1 MGGCQI
7 LTVAINKNPLLNGIK
22 ISQMKTYLIAFALV
36 LQVICTNSC
45 TSKKDESKV
54 VEERPNIVFIIADD
68 MAWDD
73 SGAYG
78 HPHIQTPHIDRLA
91 AQGMRFDN
99 AFLTTS
105 SCSPSRTSI
114 ITGMYPHNTDAE
126 QLHWPLPADR
136 ITFVEHLKKSGYWT
150 AQAGKWHMG
159 EAIKNRFD
167 VIKDIGTTGFQLASD
182 GSKAVQKG
190 DGSGCENWIQVLK
203 ERPEEQPFFLWLAA
217 VDPHRPYTEGII
229 ENPHALE
236 DVVLPPYFPDT
247 EEVRKDFAHYY
258 NEITR
263 LDKYVGK
270 VVAELDEQG
279 LSKNTLILFIS
290 DNGRPFPRDKTTLYD
305 GGIKTPWIMK
315 WPKKIKPGSVCE
327 SLVSAVDI
335 APTFVKLAGLESIP
349 SFEGFDFSELL
360 TAPEKIVRDEIYA
373 EDHWHDYE
381 DYTRAIRTKTYK
393 YIRNFYIDLPN
404 TPSADAFMGGTFSSM
419 LELKEKGELNEA
431 QLACFT
437 IPRPEEELYNVV
449 EDPYELIN
457 LAGSPDAEETL
468 LQLRAEL
475 RRMRF
480 VSHDSLPE
488 FRTPDEFDR
497 NTGKSNDFRKR
508 PRPSKREM
516 QEIIREMNGK

>member
-1 MGGCQI
+1 M
-7 LTVAINKNPLLNGIK
+7 K
-22 ISQMKTYLIAFALV
+22 IYVVAFALV
-36 LQVICTNSC
+36 FQGFFITSC
-45 TSKKDESKV
+45 TPKKEERKV
-54 VEERPNIVFIIADD
+54 VDDRPNIVFIIADD

-78 HPHIQTPHIDRLA
+78 HPHIQTPNIDKLA

-159 EAIKNRFD
+159 EAIKDRFD
-167 VIKDIGTTGFQLASD
+167 LVKDVGTHGFQLSPTGKKTA
-182 GSKAVQKG
+182 QIG
-190 DGSGCENWIQVLK
+190 DGSGCENWVPVMQ
-203 ERPEEQPFFLWLAA
+203 ERPENQPFFLWLAA
-217 VDPHRPYTEGII
+217 VDPHRPYSEGII
-229 ENPHALE
+229 ENPHGLE

-263 LDKYVGK
+263 LDNYVGK
-270 VVAELDEQG
+270 VVAELDAQDISE
-279 LSKNTLILFIS
+279 NTLILFIS

-315 WPKKIKPGSVCE
+315 WPKKIKPGSVSE
-327 SLVSAVDI
+327 SLVSSVDI
-335 APTFVKLAGLESIP
+335 APTFMQMAGLKSIP
-349 SFEGFDFSELL
+349 SFEGVDFSELL
-360 TAPEKIVRDEIYA
+360 TDPKKNVRDEIYA

-381 DYTRAIRTKTYK
+381 DYTRAIRTKTHK
-393 YIRNFYIDLPN
+393 YIRNFYTDLPN
-404 TPSADAFMGGTFSSM
+404 TPSADAFVGGTFTSM
-419 LELKEKGELNEA
+419 LELKQKGELTAA
-431 QLACFT
+431 QLACFDA
-437 IPRPEEELYNVV
+437 PRPEEELYDVV
-449 EDPYELIN
+449 NDPYELKN
-457 LAGSPDAEETL
+457 LAGRPDAKETL
-468 LQLRAEL
+468 LHLRAEL
-475 RRMRF
+475 KRMRAI
-480 VSHDSLPE
+480 SNDSLPE

-508 PRPSKREM
+508 PRPSKKEM
-516 QEIIREMNGK
+516 EKIIREMNGK